1 MNKVFEKAL
10 DFVYPENIYCS
21 CCGDVMN
28 NTRVHGLC
36 DDCVAKMK
44 WLTKNP
50 FDNKLEGFFFD
61 DVISLVLYDAYA
73 QQIVHNLKFHSKPY
87 IARGIGRLMGELF
100 LTRYDEKMV
109 FTTVPMFKEK
119 ERIRGYNQAALLAK
133 YAALAS
139 DNKFIPDAL
148 IKSKATDSMRMSRA
162 EGRFTA
168 LEDSMV
174 INPTKKAEIEGQNV
188 VLVDDVVTTG
198 TTANLCSQLLK
209 DLGAK
214 KVIILSFAAVDYKGN
229 NEE

>member
-28 NTRVHGLC
+28 KTRVHGLC
-36 DDCVAKMK
+36 DNCVAKMQ

-61 DVISLVLYDAYA
+61 DVMSLVLYDAYA

-87 IARGIGRLMGELF
+87 IAKGIGRLMGELF
-100 LTRYDEKMV
+100 LTRYEEKMI
-109 FTTVPMFKEK
+109 FTTVPMYKEK
-119 ERIRGYNQAALLAK
+119 ERLRGYNQAALLTE
-133 YAALAS
+133 YAAKAS
-139 DNKFIPDAL
+139 DNKFILDAL
-148 IKSKATDSMRMSRA
+148 IKNKATDSMRMSRA
-162 EGRFTA
+162 ERRFTS
-168 LEDSMV
+168 LEGSMV
-174 INPTKKAEIEGQNV
+174 INQTKRAEIEGQNV

-198 TTANLCSQLLK
+198 TTANLCSKILK
-209 DLGAK
+209 DSGAK

-229 NEE
+229 HEE